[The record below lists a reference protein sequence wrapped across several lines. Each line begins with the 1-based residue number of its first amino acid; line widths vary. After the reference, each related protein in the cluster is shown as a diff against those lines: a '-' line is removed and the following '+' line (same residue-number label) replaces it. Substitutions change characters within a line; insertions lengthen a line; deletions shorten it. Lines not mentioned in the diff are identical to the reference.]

1 MAIVY
6 YHHQQQED
14 IDKLEKFNKNF
25 QWFREHYNDL
35 YTKYKGEYVAI
46 NNSEVIDHDVDYE
59 RLIINRLK
67 QRFAA
72 DTIRVFFIGKIYG
85 WRIIMMTDTKK
96 IVGDIG
102 IGGLGYI
109 NAIVISRYSRIY
121 SPTRF
126 CVDTGCSVTI
136 ISHLDALRIG
146 LDYSNNKSLQK
157 SDQQTINGV
166 RAFTPYILCG
176 AEILFNSE
184 GTSIS
189 EYVGNIHVMPPPPT
203 TIIGANESNQ
213 ISLLGVDVLK
223 KFTISFSQNNIVLGK

>member
-1 MAIVY
+1 
-6 YHHQQQED
+6 
-14 IDKLEKFNKNF
+14 
-25 QWFREHYNDL
+25 
-35 YTKYKGEYVAI
+35 
-46 NNSEVIDHDVDYE
+46 
-59 RLIINRLK
+59 
-67 QRFAA
+67 
-72 DTIRVFFIGKIYG
+72 
-85 WRIIMMTDTKK
+85 MMTYTKK

-109 NAIVISRYSRIY
+109 NAILMSRPNRIY
-121 SPTRF
+121 SPIRF

-146 LDYSNNKSLQK
+146 LDYSNNKNLQI

-166 RAFTPYILCG
+166 RAFIPYILSS

-184 GTSIS
+184 GTSIL

-203 TIIGANESNQ
+203 TTSRANDESNQ

-223 KFTISFSQNNIVLGK
+223 KFTISFSQNNIILDK